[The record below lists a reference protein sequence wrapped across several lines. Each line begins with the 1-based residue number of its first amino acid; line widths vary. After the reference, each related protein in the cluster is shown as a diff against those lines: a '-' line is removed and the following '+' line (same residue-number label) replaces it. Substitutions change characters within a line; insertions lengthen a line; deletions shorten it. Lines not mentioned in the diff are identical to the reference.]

1 MRRRSATRVLLVLA
15 GLAGAGDSAVRAA
28 EGPEIRI
35 ARAATPITIDGD
47 LSDEA
52 WKTVEPIT
60 DWLETNPGDNVPPQ
74 VRSVGYLAYDDQFLY
89 AAFEFD
95 EPDPSTIRAP
105 YGDRDNVRSFTDYG
119 GVIVDSQND
128 GRTAQLF
135 LANARGIQYDALS
148 NDASGEDSAPDYFW
162 DSAAR
167 ITATGWVLEMRIPFS
182 SMRYTDPNP
191 ERWGIM
197 LYRNRPRDFRYQM
210 FTSRQPRDSSCFICH
225 CRPLVGLTDL
235 PKGSH
240 YVVAPYVVGNQSW
253 MPVDGLGSRLD
264 AGDPEFD
271 GGVDAKWI
279 PNPSLAIDATV
290 NPDFSQ
296 IEADAPQIS
305 ANERF
310 ALFFEEKRPFFLEGV
325 NLFSTPI
332 QAVYTRTFTS
342 PKYGLRATGGTERT
356 KYTVLAGEDRGGGS
370 VILPGSEGSGFADQ
384 DFHSLVGI
392 GRVRHDF
399 RKAFASFLFTAR
411 EIDGG
416 GYNRVAGPDFEW
428 RPTDQDTVTGQL
440 LFSWSETPVRPDLA
454 EEWDGRSLSG
464 HALRLW
470 WQHATDEWDLFTQY
484 RDVDDEFRADN
495 GFVPQV
501 GYRQAY
507 VEGGHTFRW
516 TDRPVRRLRMFL
528 WGERFEDREGGLI
541 SQEAVAG
548 FGMDATWNSFLR
560 LELFTDEIANDGRT
574 FDRFQIRPQFE
585 IRPGKILQSISFYGV
600 FGDDVDFANNRAA
613 TVWRG
618 ELNAELQPTDH
629 LNLSLLGARRAL
641 DVDEGVHGRLFT
653 ADVARLRGV
662 YTFNSRIWLRL
673 IGEWQ
678 EIARDPALYTFDV
691 EARQA
696 DFATSALFAYKLN
709 WQTVL
714 FLGLGEQRQL
724 EERSPLDHRELEP
737 AGREIFLKISYA
749 FQR

>member
-1 MRRRSATRVLLVLA
+1 M
-15 GLAGAGDSAVRAA
+15 
-28 EGPEIRI
+28 
-35 ARAATPITIDGD
+35 
-47 LSDEA
+47 
-52 WKTVEPIT
+52 
-60 DWLETNPGDNVPPQ
+60 
-74 VRSVGYLAYDDQFLY
+74 
-89 AAFEFD
+89 
-95 EPDPSTIRAP
+95 
-105 YGDRDNVRSFTDYG
+105 
-119 GVIVDSQND
+119 IVDSQND

-182 SMRYTDPNP
+182 SMRYTDPDP

-210 FTSRQPRDSSCFICH
+210 FTSRQPRDSNCFICH
-225 CRPLVGLTDL
+225 CRPLVGLAGL
-235 PKGSH
+235 PSGSH
-240 YVVAPYVVGNQSW
+240 YVVAPYVVGNQHWS
-253 MPVDGLGSRLD
+253 PTDGLGSPLASD
-264 AGDPEFD
+264 DPEFD

-279 PNPSLAIDATV
+279 PDPSLAIDATV

-370 VILPGSEGSGFADQ
+370 VILPGPEGSSFADQ
-384 DFHSLVGI
+384 DFHSIVGI

-399 RKAFASFLFTAR
+399 AKAFASFLFTTR

-440 LFSWSETPVRPDLA
+440 LFSWSETPNRPDLA

-470 WQHATDEWDLFTQY
+470 WQHATESWDLFTQY
-484 RDVDDEFRADN
+484 RDVDDEFRADD

-507 VEGGHTFRW
+507 VEGGRTLRW

-528 WGERFEDREGGLI
+528 WGERFEDLDGELI

-560 LELFTDEIANDGRT
+560 LELFTDEIANGGRT
-574 FDRFQIRPQFE
+574 FRRFQVRPQVE
-585 IRPGKILQSISFYGV
+585 VRPGKVVQSIALFGFY
-600 FGDDVDFANNRAA
+600 GDDVDFAGNRAA
-613 TVWRG
+613 TGFRG
-618 ELNAELQPTDH
+618 ELRAELQPTDH
-629 LNLSLLGARRAL
+629 LNLSLTGARRTL
-641 DVDEGVHGRLFT
+641 DLDEGGSGRLFT
-653 ADVARLRGV
+653 ADVARLRAV
-662 YTFNSRIWLRL
+662 YNFNARSWLRL

-678 EIARDPALYTFDV
+678 EIERDPSLYEFEVD
-691 EARQA
+691 ARQA
-696 DFATSALFAYKLN
+696 SLGTSALFAFKLN

-714 FLGLGEQRQL
+714 FVGVGEESQL
-724 EERSPLDHRELEP
+724 EEPTPFVRHELETS
-737 AGREIFLKISYA
+737 GREVFVKLSYA